1 MFLVADEEKEHFHG
15 ARGPTFKRKLN
26 HIYGVGMA
34 PCPSP
39 QGFSSPPQ
47 GLPGL
52 VFQQSRPG
60 TLVEL
65 QRRGNLGAL
74 GSGGQG
80 WLPVLT

>member
-1 MFLVADEEKEHFHG
+1 MLGKITTFLVADEENEHFHA
-15 ARGPTFKRKLN
+15 ARGLIFKRKLN
-26 HIYGVGMA
+26 HIYGEGMA

-60 TLVEL
+60 T
-65 QRRGNLGAL
+65 
-74 GSGGQG
+74 SGRAAEER
-80 WLPVLT
+80 